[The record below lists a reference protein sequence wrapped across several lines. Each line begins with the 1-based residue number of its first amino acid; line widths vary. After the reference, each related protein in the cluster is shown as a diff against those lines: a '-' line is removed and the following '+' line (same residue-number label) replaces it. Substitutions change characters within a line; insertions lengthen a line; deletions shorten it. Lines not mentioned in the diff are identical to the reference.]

1 MKKIKKFFSSLG
13 PGLITGASD
22 DDPAGIATYSIAGAQ
37 ARYSTLWTVLFTFPL
52 MSAVQ
57 EMCARIGLVTGH
69 GLAGVM
75 RLHYPKLLL
84 YPIAFL
90 VVVANIIN
98 IGADLGGMAAASNLL
113 VGIHPLIF
121 AAIYTAIVVATLIFV
136 PYHIFVRYL
145 KWLTLALFTYVL
157 AAVIT
162 QQDWFSILLNTIWP
176 RISLDAKYLML
187 IVAIFGTTISPY
199 LFFWQASEEVEE
211 IEEEKKVRKL
221 KRHIVTK
228 HELRNMREDVTVGM
242 FFSNAVM
249 FFIIATTASTLF
261 ANGIH
266 DIKTADQAAAALRPL
281 AGDASSLLFTL
292 GIVGTGL
299 LAIPVL
305 AGSAAYALTEAFGWS
320 EGFSKKFSEAKAF
333 YLIIALA
340 TIVGFSI
347 NILGINPFSAL
358 FFTAV
363 VYGVISPILILLILH
378 IANQKRVMGSHT
390 NGLISNVLGVV
401 AFLIM
406 GAAVVALVL
415 LII

>member
-1 MKKIKKFFSSLG
+1 
-13 PGLITGASD
+13 
-22 DDPAGIATYSIAGAQ
+22 
-37 ARYSTLWTVLFTFPL
+37 
-52 MSAVQ
+52 
-57 EMCARIGLVTGH
+57 
-69 GLAGVM
+69 
-75 RLHYPKLLL
+75 
-84 YPIAFL
+84 
-90 VVVANIIN
+90 
-98 IGADLGGMAAASNLL
+98 
-113 VGIHPLIF
+113 
-121 AAIYTAIVVATLIFV
+121 
-136 PYHIFVRYL
+136 
-145 KWLTLALFTYVL
+145 
-157 AAVIT
+157 
-162 QQDWFSILLNTIWP
+162 
-176 RISLDAKYLML
+176 ML

-320 EGFSKKFSEAKAF
+320 EGFSKKFREAKAF

-401 AFLIM
+401 AFLVM
-406 GAAVVALVL
+406 SAAVVTLAL